1 MSESGDEGNRNGGP
15 IWTRAMELLT
25 VVVGDDF
32 MGNVGIES
40 VDMVE
45 GEVGAFVEVVSIER
59 DAGVDIVI

>member
-1 MSESGDEGNRNGGP
+1 MGKSGDEGDHNGGP

-25 VVVGDDF
+25 VVVGDAF
-32 MGNVGIES
+32 MGDVGIKS